1 MYAEREPIRRGQADA
16 GSQGYRLTRIS
27 GSHHVFTKAGVR
39 PVPIPVHNGKVK
51 PGYVRMIGK
60 LEA

>member
-1 MYAEREPIRRGQADA
+1 MPSESRFADVKRMLEA
-16 GSQGYRLTRIS
+16 KGYRMTRIS

-39 PVPIPVHNGKVK
+39 PVPIPVHNGKVT
-51 PGYVRMIGK
+51 PGYVRMVRK

>member
-1 MYAEREPIRRGQADA
+1 MPSESRFADVKRMLEA
-16 GSQGYRLTRIS
+16 KGCRLTKIS
-27 GSHHVFTKAGVR
+27 GSHHVFIKAGMR
-39 PVPIPVHNGKVK
+39 SVPIPVHNGKVK